1 MAQLTSAW
9 YRVPDAEVP
18 TGWSNDWDKWDRRWA
33 WQGLPGDSAWVLEQ
47 SLHFLGRPEP
57 LLRSRWATL
66 FRAGGLYFIHNLE
79 DDIFVIDNKLSLE
92 TILAILREGAQ
103 SLGSSSKN
111 RSETGQNNAIQ
122 FLQIWDRERENG
134 RNRWAEQLAR
144 GGRPHPFLLS
154 EPPID
159 TGNDDGDDDEKE
171 EE

>member
-1 MAQLTSAW
+1 
-9 YRVPDAEVP
+9 
-18 TGWSNDWDKWDRRWA
+18 
-33 WQGLPGDSAWVLEQ
+33 
-47 SLHFLGRPEP
+47 
-57 LLRSRWATL
+57 
-66 FRAGGLYFIHNLE
+66 LE

-144 GGRPHPFLLS
+144 GGKPHPFLLS

-159 TGNDDGDDDEKE
+159 TGDDDGDDDEKE